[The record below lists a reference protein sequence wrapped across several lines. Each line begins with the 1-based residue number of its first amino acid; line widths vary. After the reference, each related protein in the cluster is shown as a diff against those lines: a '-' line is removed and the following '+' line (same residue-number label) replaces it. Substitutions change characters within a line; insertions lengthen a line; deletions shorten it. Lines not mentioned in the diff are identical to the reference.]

1 MNLLFLQIIPIRLDL
16 VPHVIIKTRTLYGE
30 ERALRA
36 EGKTEQEV
44 FAIREAEMKSGQLKI
59 TPGLTTKSTMD
70 QRQCMTLQPQS

>member
-1 MNLLFLQIIPIRLDL
+1 MVGEFVTLKEIMNLLFLQIIPIRLDL

-44 FAIREAEMKSGQLKI
+44 LLSVSRDEIR
-59 TPGLTTKSTMD
+59 ST
-70 QRQCMTLQPQS
+70 